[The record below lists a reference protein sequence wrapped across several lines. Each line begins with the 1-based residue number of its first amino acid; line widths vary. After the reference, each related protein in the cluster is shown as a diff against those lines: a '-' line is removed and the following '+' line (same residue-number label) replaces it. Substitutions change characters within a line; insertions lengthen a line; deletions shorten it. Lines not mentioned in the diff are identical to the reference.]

1 MSENQRMVLS
11 KVINAVLVALGTIA
25 SVVFGGGIN

>member
-1 MSENQRMVLS
+1 MTDNQRMILS

-25 SVVFGGGIN
+25 SVIFGGQ

>member
-25 SVVFGGGIN
+25 SVIFGAQG

>member
-1 MSENQRMVLS
+1 MTDNQKMILS

-25 SVVFGGGIN
+25 SVIFGGQ

>member
-1 MSENQRMVLS
+1 MSDNQRMVLS

-25 SVVFGGGIN
+25 SVIFGAQG